1 MLFVRTTID
10 LSPVRTMSATKSAMQ
25 RVLEMPEM
33 LLPIFLELDV
43 PDQFARV
50 NRLFR
55 ETSMNYVN
63 IAKHFEYRFYPF
75 EIMAQFLPRVK
86 LHKER
91 LDLLAVRNDQM
102 HA

>member
-63 IAKHFEYRFYPF
+63 IAKHFEHRFYPF